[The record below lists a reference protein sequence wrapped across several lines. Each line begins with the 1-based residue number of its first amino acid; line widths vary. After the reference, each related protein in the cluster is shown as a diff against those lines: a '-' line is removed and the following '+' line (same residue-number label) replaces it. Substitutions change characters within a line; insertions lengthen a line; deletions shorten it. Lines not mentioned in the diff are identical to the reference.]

1 MGIYGM
7 LFRLISILEWDPTW
21 DPIRGFSNG
30 DFGIAATRISG
41 QAPSHWGELMVHIP

>member
-30 DFGIAATRISG
+30 DFGIAATRIRIRL
-41 QAPSHWGELMVHIP
+41 QAIGGN